1 MHSFR
6 TLLALVPALLL
17 AAPAPAQSNTIAGL
31 DVELESLGG
40 ISWRNHAGTWPNGEN
55 ALSMSTTAC
64 NTGTV
69 NVPWQQAM
77 DPDHPMVAFLVVAER
92 DGRLEQISDRSYVK
106 HGFTS
111 TNSPGCGSCP
121 GGGGSNL
128 VVGCQDTY
136 SSSLNADNFNLGP
149 PDEIDPWLGQ
159 WDPICSHF
167 DQGEPPVAPPNNCDG
182 NRSFTQFQANNL
194 GPIGHRVR
202 VLDAEFEHPG
212 NTKLA
217 HQAYYVVESEAES
230 ARANNIGWRTFT
242 ATWNGSNA
250 YNLNTTTSLA
260 QESVLNA
267 WTGATVASGAG
278 GGFDGRVFVAG
289 LATQQGAVWHYEFA
303 LQNRDNAGGL
313 DGLRIPLTPGA
324 VINGVGVLD
333 IDLDPLNDWTAA
345 VVGNE
350 LVFTGSGNSI
360 EWNTIYNVW
369 FDSDA
374 SPAPASV
381 AVEQA
386 TGLGDIT
393 AGGLP
398 TPSGALSAPGVA
410 YCTAGTSAAGCT
422 ALMSAAGIPS
432 ATLPTGFVVS
442 SGSVEGSING
452 LFFFG
457 VNGQQANPWGNG
469 TSFQCVVPPVFRG
482 GTLVASGTSG
492 VCNGSFQQDLNARW
506 TAKPAQNPGA
516 GATVGIQLWYRDPL
530 STSNQTTSLSDAYE
544 VSVQP

>member
-1 MHSFR
+1 MHR
-6 TLLALVPALLL
+6 TLLALAAALFA
-17 AAPAPAQSNTIAGL
+17 AAPAPAQSNTIPGI
-31 DVELESLGG
+31 DVELDGLGQLSYRAHSG
-40 ISWRNHAGTWPNGEN
+40 SWPNGEN

-64 NTGTV
+64 NVGTV
-69 NVPWQQAM
+69 NVPWQAVM
-77 DPDHPMVAFLVVAER
+77 DPDHPMIGFLVVAER

-111 TNSPGCGSCP
+111 TNSGGCGSCP
-121 GGGGSNL
+121 GGPGSLL
-128 VVGCQDTY
+128 VVGCSDTY
-136 SSSLNADNFNLGP
+136 SSSINADNYNLGP
-149 PDEIDPWLGQ
+149 PAEIDPWLGQ

-167 DQGEPPVAPPNNCDG
+167 DQGEPPVNPPNNCDG
-182 NRSFTQFQANNL
+182 NRSFTMFQANNL

-217 HQAYYVVESEAES
+217 HQAYYVVESEGEA
-230 ARANNIGWRTFT
+230 ARSNNIGWRTFT

-250 YNLNTTTSLA
+250 YNLNTTTSIA
-260 QESVLNA
+260 QQSVLNA

-289 LATQQGAVWHYEFA
+289 KATQQGSVWHYELA

-313 DGLRIPLTPGA
+313 DGVRIPLAPGA
-324 VINGVGVLD
+324 VINAAGMLD
-333 IDLDPLNDWTAA
+333 IDSDPLNDWTAA

-350 LVFTGSGNSI
+350 LVFTGTGNPL

-374 SPAPASV
+374 GPAPASV

-386 TGLGDIT
+386 SGLGDI
-393 AGGLP
+393 AVGLLP
-398 TPSGALSAPGVA
+398 TPGGALEPAGFA
-410 YCTAGTSAAGCT
+410 YCTAGTSAAGCA
-422 ALMSAAGIPS
+422 ALMSGGGIPS
-432 ATLPTGFVVS
+432 STLAAGFVVS
-442 SGSVEGSING
+442 ASPVEGLISG

-469 TSFQCVVPPVFRG
+469 TSFHCVVPPVFRG
-482 GTLVASGTSG
+482 GTLIASGTAG
-492 VCNGSFQQDLNARW
+492 VCDGSFQQDLNSRW
-506 TAKPAQNPGA
+506 NAKPAQNPGA
-516 GATVGIQLWYRDPL
+516 GAVVDIQLWYRDPL
-530 STSNQTTSLSDAYE
+530 STSNQTTSLSNAYE
-544 VSVQP
+544 VTVQP